1 MRKKLILF
9 FAFLCIIPFISY
21 SQKNI
26 ESRNITH
33 GKIFM
38 VDSKIIDCFNIFIS
52 KDSVEY
58 YEKDLIIRHV
68 FELNTVDK
76 IQEYRG
82 TWSNT
87 GIWVGS
93 LAGCALGVAV
103 SLGTKETTTTYEGW
117 GYYQETRIQLWP
129 IYLCT
134 ALGAVV
140 GYLIG
145 NNAADWGTIYTK
157 DLSILKNLD
166 IQRNRNAGGLCVT
179 FKMSF

>member
-1 MRKKLILF
+1 MRKIYVIYF
-9 FAFLCIIPFISY
+9 VFLCCITFISF
-21 SQKNI
+21 SQNNV
-26 ESRNITH
+26 EGRNITH
-33 GKIFM
+33 GKIFTA
-38 VDSKIIDCFNIFIS
+38 DSKIIECFNIFIS

-68 FELNTVDK
+68 FELKTVDK

-103 SLGTKETTTTYEGW
+103 SLGTKETTTTNEGW

-145 NNAADWGTIYTK
+145 NNAADWGTVYSK